1 MLFTTWWVRG
11 CSKKKERGTKKA
23 YMEMDEGGREA
34 VLALVEKHFGH
45 LHQHRSLLL
54 LLHDERY

>member
-1 MLFTTWWVRG
+1 MVAA
-11 CSKKKERGTKKA
+11 KKREGGGDKKV

>member
-1 MLFTTWWVRG
+1 MLITTWWVHG
-11 CSKKKERGTKKA
+11 LQQKKRGTKKA
-23 YMEMDEGGREA
+23 YMEMDEGDREA

-45 LHQHRSLLL
+45 LHQHQSLLL

>member
-1 MLFTTWWVRG
+1 MVGAWLQQKREG
-11 CSKKKERGTKKA
+11 GTKQA
-23 YMEMDEGGREA
+23 YMEMDERGREA

-45 LHQHRSLLL
+45 LHQRRSLLL

>member
-11 CSKKKERGTKKA
+11 CSKKREGGKKA
-23 YMEMDEGGREA
+23 YMEIDERSREA

-45 LHQHRSLLL
+45 LHQHQSLLL

>member
-1 MLFTTWWVRG
+1 MVGAWLQQ
-11 CSKKKERGTKKA
+11 KKERGGGDKKV

>member
-1 MLFTTWWVRG
+1 MVGAWVAA
-11 CSKKKERGTKKA
+11 KKRGTKKA
-23 YMEMDEGGREA
+23 YMEMDEGDREA

-45 LHQHRSLLL
+45 LHQHQSLLL

>member
-1 MLFTTWWVRG
+1 MVAEKKRG
-11 CSKKKERGTKKA
+11 GTKKHTWRW
-23 YMEMDEGGREA
+23 MRGQGA

-45 LHQHRSLLL
+45 LHQHQFLLL